1 MPFWYEVVEDMARKK
16 GTTKDTK
23 STKKETKRSA
33 FTFMTVIHCIFRPLR
48 VSWWSLWFNFSR
60 RVTASYSSLPC
71 KLPVIYQSFPLKT
84 TILLFIALAMTCF
97 HVDAGASDALATI
110 VSADESLQ
118 RLMEGNKRF
127 VRSESKHPHES
138 SDYRVS
144 LANAQHPFATILAC
158 SDSRVTPV
166 LIFDQG
172 VGDLFVIRVAGNIV
186 DTDVTGSIE
195 YAVDHLNTQLVVVM
209 GHKNC
214 GAVTAAY
221 HAFAAHD
228 LEGTEPD
235 EINSLLQ
242 RIEPAVQDLDRSATV
257 EQQIAQGIEKNVRV
271 AIEKLSSYPDIRQ
284 SLDAG
289 RLVIRGAIYDLETG
303 QVDLLSE

>member
-1 MPFWYEVVEDMARKK
+1 MKTA
-16 GTTKDTK
+16 
-23 STKKETKRSA
+23 A
-33 FTFMTVIHCIFRPLR
+33 FL
-48 VSWWSLWFNFSR
+48 SLVF
-60 RVTASYSSLPC
+60 AIICLP
-71 KLPVIYQSFPLKT
+71 
-84 TILLFIALAMTCF
+84 
-97 HVDAGASDALATI
+97 AGAVANEPSATI

-118 RLMEGNKRF
+118 RLLEGNKRF
-127 VRSESKHPHES
+127 VRDESKHPHES
-138 SDYRVS
+138 SDYRAS

-172 VGDLFVIRVAGNIV
+172 VGDLFVIRVAGNVV

-228 LEGTEPD
+228 LDGVEPD

-242 RIEPAVQDLDRSATV
+242 RIEPAVQDLDRSVSV
-257 EQQIAQGIEKNVRV
+257 EQQITQGIEKNVRV

-289 RLVIRGAIYDLETG
+289 RLTIRGAIYNLETG